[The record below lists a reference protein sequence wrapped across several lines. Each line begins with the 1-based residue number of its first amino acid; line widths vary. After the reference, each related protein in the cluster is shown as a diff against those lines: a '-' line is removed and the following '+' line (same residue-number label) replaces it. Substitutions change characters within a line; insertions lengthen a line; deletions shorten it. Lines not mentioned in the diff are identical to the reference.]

1 MFSCIYLYYWS
12 IQNTRNLWVLFL
24 KTLFCKYVAKRYKTQ
39 KMCDEAVDDCLAAP
53 KFTPDWFAI
62 SKMIKKL
69 LATSYTHD
77 NILLF

>member
-1 MFSCIYLYYWS
+1 MHLLILL
-12 IQNTRNLWVLFL
+12 INTKHNKFVTVLFL

-53 KFTPDWFAI
+53 KFTPDWFVM

-69 LATSYTHD
+69 LTTLYADD